1 MPLPARTERYA
12 ARFDLPVGNAAH
24 AHLHPHVWLQGSV
37 MPSSDRPA
45 PSRDRPEREGAPR
58 EGERAKTPADPIQP
72 PQYFDPAEPWDS
84 QSAEA
89 LTRLYES
96 GEGFLHRQPEDKHAR
111 RWQPPQTEAP
121 APPPADEP
129 GGLGSA
135 RLEARIAEIADRLQ
149 GSLAGI
155 NPDKAVAHLNHRLD
169 AIEER
174 FNEALSQVAQRSDL
188 DGLKLIEA
196 HVMELAAH
204 VEQTRGRFDRID
216 AIDEQ
221 MQGLARRLEDGDHRR
236 LDALE
241 KLLQDYV
248 AEWRKGEER
257 TASALRSL
265 EDVVNRVGESIE
277 TMEAQKPVPD
287 LSLSLLGRSHL
298 GGSTIESDPLSQ
310 VYADAARVL
319 EPVDQGSP
327 LDAADYM
334 PKTEPAAVVPP
345 AQSQAQWQGMA
356 TPAADP
362 RKTDPTGDPLPAPSF
377 RALAMR
383 AKMRQ
388 AQLLGAESEPGEEP
402 AEPLPD
408 PAPEADAAARPTP
421 RRARS
426 SWLLAGGI
434 TLFAA
439 IGYLLVDVFM
449 TTSVTPLRPS
459 ATEQSARTPEVK
471 AAAAPTAVPRAGE
484 QPDVAHS
491 ASPADGIKKTPTIDS
506 REMDP
511 APSAPRVA
519 RIDAIGSVMAAA
531 FRNAESPHRPPV
543 ESTASIHLH
552 TSSTQEPIVASV
564 IATLPMTVGPAS
576 LRQAALRGDPAAQ
589 LEVASRFA
597 AGHGVARDL
606 VQAFHW
612 YGRAAA
618 QGSAVAQYRFGA
630 LYERGLGTAR
640 DPERARAWYMRASE
654 QGNVKAMHNLAVLS
668 VSGGRSDYS
677 AAAKWFAQAAD
688 FGLTDSQVNL
698 AILYQ
703 SGLGV
708 PKDLTQAYKWLTL
721 AARGGDR
728 EAAGRAAQVRALLR
742 PADVQTADAGVS
754 AWRARVPDAGA
765 NDSTAAALLE
775 PGQ

>member
-1 MPLPARTERYA
+1 MP
-12 ARFDLPVGNAAH
+12 AH
-24 AHLHPHVWLQGSV
+24 AHLHPHIWLQGSV

-45 PSRDRPEREGAPR
+45 PSRDRPEQEGGPR
-58 EGERAKTPADPIQP
+58 DSGRARTQAGPIQP
-72 PQYFDPAEPWDS
+72 PQYFDPSGPWDT

-96 GEGFLHRQPEDKHAR
+96 GEGFLHRRPEDKPAQ
-111 RWQPPQTEAP
+111 RWQPPQAEAP
-121 APPPADEP
+121 ATPPAGEP
-129 GGLGSA
+129 EGRGNA
-135 RLEARIAEIADRLQ
+135 WLEARLAEIAERLQ

-174 FNEALSQVAQRSDL
+174 FNEALSQVARRSDL

-204 VEQTRGRFDRID
+204 VEQTRGRLDRID
-216 AIDEQ
+216 AIDDQ

-248 AEWRKGEER
+248 AEWRKGDER

-265 EDVVNRVGESIE
+265 EDVVSRVGESIE
-277 TMEAQKPVPD
+277 TMEAQKPAPD
-287 LSLSLLGRSHL
+287 LSLSLLGHPGL
-298 GGSTIESDPLSQ
+298 GDPTIESDPLSQ

-319 EPVDQGSP
+319 EPVEHGPP

-334 PKTEPAAVVPP
+334 PRMEPTAVVPP
-345 AQSQAQWQGMA
+345 DQSLSEGLA

-402 AEPLPD
+402 VERLPD
-408 PAPEADAAARPTP
+408 PASQADAATRPAH

-426 SWLLAGGI
+426 SLLLAGGI

-449 TTSVTPLRPS
+449 TTSAAPRRPA
-459 ATEQSARTPEVK
+459 ATEQSARPAEAK
-471 AAAAPTAVPRAGE
+471 AAAAPSAHLRASEHTDGAY
-484 QPDVAHS
+484 PPA
-491 ASPADGIKKTPTIDS
+491 PADGIKRAPTLDSPEVDPTP
-506 REMDP
+506 
-511 APSAPRVA
+511 PSPRVA
-519 RIDAIGSVMAAA
+519 RIDAIGNVMAAA
-531 FRNAESPHRPPV
+531 FRRAEGVASPPV
-543 ESTASIHLH
+543 ESTASIQKE
-552 TSSTQEPIVASV
+552 TPTTPDEPLSPTMT
-564 IATLPMTVGPAS
+564 TLPMTVGPAS
-576 LRQAALRGDPAAQ
+576 LRQAALRGDAAAQ

-597 AGHGVARDL
+597 AGQGVERDL

-618 QGSAVAQYRFGA
+618 RGSAVAQYRFGA

-640 DPERARAWYMRASE
+640 DAERARVWYTRAAE

-677 AAAKWFAQAAD
+677 AAAKWFAHAAD

-708 PKDLTQAYKWLTL
+708 AKDLAQTYKWLTL

-728 EAAGRAAQVRALLR
+728 DAAGRAAQIRARLS
-742 PADVQTADAGVS
+742 PSDAQTADADVA

-765 NDSTAAALLE
+765 NGTTAAVILDTG
-775 PGQ
+775 P

>member
-1 MPLPARTERYA
+1 MP
-12 ARFDLPVGNAAH
+12 AH

-45 PSRDRPEREGAPR
+45 PSRDRPEQEGAPR
-58 EGERAKTPADPIQP
+58 DDGRAKTQAGPIQP
-72 PQYFDPAEPWDS
+72 PQYFDPGEPWDT

-89 LTRLYES
+89 LARLYES
-96 GEGFLHRQPEDKHAR
+96 GEGFLHRRLEDNPAR
-111 RWQPPQTEAP
+111 RWQPPQAKAP
-121 APPPADEP
+121 AIPTAGEP
-129 GGLGSA
+129 EGRGNA
-135 RLEARIAEIADRLQ
+135 WLEARLADIAERLQ

-169 AIEER
+169 AIEAR

-196 HVMELAAH
+196 HVMELASH
-204 VEQTRGRFDRID
+204 VEHTRGRLDRID

-221 MQGLARRLEDGDHRR
+221 MQGLARRLEEGDHQR

-248 AEWRKGEER
+248 AEWRKGDER
-257 TASALRSL
+257 TAGALRSL
-265 EDVVNRVGESIE
+265 EDVVGRVGESIE
-277 TMEAQKPVPD
+277 AMEAHKPAPD
-287 LSLSLLGRSHL
+287 LSLSLLGSQGL
-298 GGSTIESDPLSQ
+298 GEPTIENDPLSH
-310 VYADAARVL
+310 VYTDAARIL
-319 EPVDQGSP
+319 EPAGHGSP

-334 PKTEPAAVVPP
+334 PRVEPAAAEAPP
-345 AQSQAQWQGMA
+345 AQAQEMA
-356 TPAADP
+356 TPTAEP
-362 RKTDPTGDPLPAPSF
+362 PQTEPIGEPLPAPSF

-388 AQLLGAESEPGEEP
+388 AQLLGAESEPGQEQQP
-402 AEPLPD
+402 AAKSD
-408 PAPEADAAARPTP
+408 TAARPAP

-426 SWLLAGGI
+426 SLLLAGGI

-449 TTSVTPLRPS
+449 PTSVTPLRPA
-459 ATEQSARTPEVK
+459 ATEQSARPADAE
-471 AAAAPTAVPRAGE
+471 AAAAPHALPRASEHTDG
-484 QPDVAHS
+484 AHS
-491 ASPADGIKKTPTIDS
+491 DSPANDLRKSPTIDS

-511 APSAPRVA
+511 TPPAPRVA

-531 FRNAESPHRPPV
+531 FRKAESPHLPTV
-543 ESTASIHLH
+543 ETTASIHMD
-552 TSSTQEPIVASV
+552 TSSTPDQ
-564 IATLPMTVGPAS
+564 IATSAITTLPMAVGPAS
-576 LRQAALRGDPAAQ
+576 LRQAALRGDAAAQ

-597 AGHGVARDL
+597 AGQGVERDL
-606 VQAFHW
+606 LQAFHW

-618 QGSAVAQYRFGA
+618 KGSAVAQYRLGA
-630 LYERGLGTAR
+630 FYERGMGTAR
-640 DPERARAWYMRASE
+640 DAERARVWYTRAAE

-668 VSGGRSDYS
+668 VSGGRSDYA

-698 AILYQ
+698 AILHQ

-708 PKDLTQAYKWLTL
+708 SKNPAQAYKWLTL

-728 EAAGRAAQVRALLR
+728 EAAGRAAQVRALLS
-742 PADVQTADAGVS
+742 PSDVQTADAGV
-754 AWRARVPDAGA
+754 ATWRARVPDAGA
-765 NDSTAAALLE
+765 NDTTAAAILHT
-775 PGQ
+775 GQ